1 GNRGTYTA
9 RSARDERHSP
19 HEFLPIWRSLA
30 PAVFSMTNAPAFRK
44 RRHSLNRTLMQR
56 RRRSIPLDAHGDAHA
71 AADAQRGE
79 ALFGIALLHLVQQR
93 HQHAS
98 AGCADRMAD
107 GAGAALDGDLARI
120 PAEILVHGKRLR
132 GEGFVG
138 LDQIEIADLP
148 AGLL

>member
-1 GNRGTYTA
+1 MPRVPPVT
-9 RSARDERHSP
+9 SAT
-19 HEFLPIWRSLA
+19 LPMNSSLFGALWRLLL
-30 PAVFSMTNAPAFRK
+30 FSMTNAPAFRK

-71 AADAQRGE
+71 AADAERGE

-107 GAGAALDGDLARI
+107 GDGAA
-120 PAEILVHGKRLR
+120 
-132 GEGFVG
+132 
-138 LDQIEIADLP
+138 
-148 AGLL
+148 